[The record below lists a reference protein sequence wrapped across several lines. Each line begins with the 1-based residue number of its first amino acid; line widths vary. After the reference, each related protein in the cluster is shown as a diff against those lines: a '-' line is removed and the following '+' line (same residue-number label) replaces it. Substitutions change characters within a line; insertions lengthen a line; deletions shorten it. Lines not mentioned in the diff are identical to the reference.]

1 MWYTVI
7 GDEIMVTLREFCEKD
22 VAALQTHQYPEL
34 SDTEISQMITDWNKR
49 VYDGKYFE
57 MFAVVNDN
65 DVVGSVS
72 LFQQSD
78 DSVYYGVHIF
88 EGFRRQG
95 FAYEGLLLAME
106 IAKNKHYKFALANI
120 RKSNAASI
128 KLSEK
133 LGFRYTGEHTTPRGI
148 LVNRYIKELT

>member
-1 MWYTVI
+1 
-7 GDEIMVTLREFCEKD
+7 MVTLREFCEKD
-22 VAALQTHQYPEL
+22 VETLQIHQYNDL
-34 SDTEISQMITDWNKR
+34 SNADISQMISHWNKR
-49 VYDGKYFE
+49 VYDGKYFQ

-88 EGFRRQG
+88 ESFRRQG

-106 IAKNKHYKFALANI
+106 IARNMNYKFALANI
-120 RKSNAASI
+120 RKSNTASI

-133 LGFRYTGEHTTPRGI
+133 LGFRYVDEHITPKGI
-148 LVNRYIKELT
+148 LVNSYIKELT